1 MSIDYT
7 KVEGFKELDQK
18 EGKIALAEYAQD
30 NFDVKLV
37 RNKTFEN
44 MLADLE
50 VALKEKYKDLPTDE
64 QLAAEPE
71 IDFTPPAGPPGVDL
85 ESLADNT
92 KPSELVLEP
101 MPEGHP
107 GWEMQEMKPP
117 TGEVF
122 SLNVVKASEPDPE
135 EKIDELPVE
144 SGVPVLAPESDSA
157 PVSADMAWMEG
168 FAPTISLMGRNERTN
183 GYYTCPW
190 WIYDWIAKN
199 PDSWFTNPDACPHQ
213 SAISVIKSLA
223 WFAKRDGEVRIRET
237 RNSRFVTLKI

>member
-44 MLADLE
+44 MLVDLE
-50 VALKEKYKDLPTDE
+50 AALKEKYKDLPTDE

-71 IDFTPPAGPPGVDL
+71 IDFTPPAAPPGVDL
-85 ESLADNT
+85 ESLAVQPVISEPIT
-92 KPSELVLEP
+92 KNPILKEWS
-101 MPEGHP
+101 MPE

-122 SLNVVKASEPDPE
+122 VLKPEKASEPE
-135 EKIDELPVE
+135 EKIDELPVDT
-144 SGVPVLAPESDSA
+144 DSA
-157 PVSADMAWMEG
+157 PVSDSPLVSGDLTWLDG
-168 FAPTISLMGRNERTN
+168 FSPTISLMGRSERSN
-183 GYYTCPW
+183 GYYTLSW
-190 WIYDWIAKN
+190 WVYDWISQN
-199 PDSWFTNPDACPHQ
+199 SNWYEIPDLCPDK
-213 SAISVIKSLA
+213 SAIPVVKSLVYYI
-223 WFAKRDGEVRIRET
+223 KRDGDVTIRET
-237 RNSRFVTLKI
+237 RNSRFVQISI

>member
-1 MSIDYT
+1 MSIDYA

-44 MLADLE
+44 MLTDLE
-50 VALKEKYKDLPTDE
+50 AALKEKYKDLPTDE
-64 QLAAEPE
+64 QLAAEPP

-85 ESLADNT
+85 ESLQVQPISEPIT
-92 KPSELVLEP
+92 EIPIPSAKSAEPFGLE
-101 MPEGHP
+101 HA
-107 GWEMQEMKPP
+107 
-117 TGEVF
+117 
-122 SLNVVKASEPDPE
+122 VVKLDPE

-157 PVSADMAWMEG
+157 PVSADMAWLEG
-168 FAPTISLMGRNERTN
+168 FSPTISLMGRNERTN

-190 WIYDWIAKN
+190 WIYDWIAQN
-199 PDSWFTNPDACPHQ
+199 PDTWFLNPEACPHY
-213 SAISVIKSLA
+213 SAINVIKSLA

-237 RNSRFVTLKI
+237 RNSRFITLKI